1 MLYTVKIITSLI
13 FSYCLSKF
21 CKGLSTFPP
30 PRLKKQCKGPGEK
43 VKIIKHIFFKTKIF
57 SSHDIKL
64 VIAFIRGEVQN
75 NIHLEL

>member
-1 MLYTVKIITSLI
+1 MLYTVKIITSLVKI
-13 FSYCLSKF
+13 LQRTVY
-21 CKGLSTFPP
+21 FPSP
-30 PRLKKQCKGPGEK
+30 SFKKQCKGPEEK
-43 VKIIKHIFFKTKIF
+43 VKIIKHNFFKTKIF